1 MFTLSEKLIS
11 SVAPHVCLLCKA
23 EGKAVCDDCLS
34 GLYRPRRS
42 ACFMCNALSDDFKTC
57 ASCRRK
63 TPLKRVWVATRYE
76 AYVKQLIKQ
85 YKFERMRAAH
95 TPLAQLISKTII
107 AGQYDLVVP
116 VPSVTSRF
124 RKRGYNPA
132 DLIAADV
139 AKSLQINKIRAL
151 GRHGHARQVGHNRAE
166 RLKQLEDT
174 IYSSSSSVSG
184 NSILLIDDVLTTGA
198 TLHQCALVLKRAGAK
213 SIEAAVVA
221 SS

>member
-1 MFTLSEKLIS
+1 
-11 SVAPHVCLLCKA
+11 
-23 EGKAVCDDCLS
+23 
-34 GLYRPRRS
+34 
-42 ACFMCNALSDDFKTC
+42 MCNALSDDFKTC

-139 AKSLQINKIRAL
+139 AKSLQI
-151 GRHGHARQVGHNRAE
+151 
-166 RLKQLEDT
+166 
-174 IYSSSSSVSG
+174 VSG
-184 NSILLIDDVLTTGA
+184 KSILLIDDVLTTGA

>member
-1 MFTLSEKLIS
+1 
-11 SVAPHVCLLCKA
+11 
-23 EGKAVCDDCLS
+23 
-34 GLYRPRRS
+34 
-42 ACFMCNALSDDFKTC
+42 
-57 ASCRRK
+57 
-63 TPLKRVWVATRYE
+63 
-76 AYVKQLIKQ
+76 
-85 YKFERMRAAH
+85 MRAAH

-132 DLIAADV
+132 DLVAYDV
-139 AKSLQINKIRAL
+139 AKAMQVKKVRAL
-151 GRHGHARQVGHNRAE
+151 GRHGHARQVGHNRTE

-174 IYSSSSSVSG
+174 IYSSSVDVAG
-184 NSILLIDDVLTTGA
+184 KSILLIDDVLTTGA
-198 TLHQCALVLKRAGAK
+198 TLHQCALMLKRAGAK